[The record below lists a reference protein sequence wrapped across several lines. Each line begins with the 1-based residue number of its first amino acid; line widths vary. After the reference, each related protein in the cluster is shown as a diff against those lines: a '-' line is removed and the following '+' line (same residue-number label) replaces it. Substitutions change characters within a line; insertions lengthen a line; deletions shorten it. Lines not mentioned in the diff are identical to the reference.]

1 MGIAFDDGAAD
12 ALITAANSADEVL
25 RAEGGFRQTSHP
37 RTLTMKPSH
46 LLAMSAL
53 TVLLLTGCTPVTG
66 QNPPSSTSGVPAV
79 TPEKARAELIDLIAS
94 VEAIIPG
101 QWERDK
107 IPYGES
113 CSLRG
118 GAEGTHYYGDSLGP
132 KASLDEK
139 YAAQEKVKTLLESR
153 AYRVEV
159 THDPGEGHVMRTVGF
174 GPNKITIIYT
184 TGDLQNVVGGQS
196 QCVPDPEGK
205 YR

>member
-1 MGIAFDDGAAD
+1 M
-12 ALITAANSADEVL
+12 
-25 RAEGGFRQTSHP
+25 
-37 RTLTMKPSH
+37 
-46 LLAMSAL
+46 
-53 TVLLLTGCTPVTG
+53 
-66 QNPPSSTSGVPAV
+66 
-79 TPEKARAELIDLIAS
+79 TPEEARAELIDLIAS

-184 TGDLQNVVGGQS
+184 TGDLQNVVGGKAS
-196 QCVPDPEGK
+196 AFLTRRENIAETASNYVSLGPTDKLTNSGK
-205 YR
+205 PVEHHE